1 MLLKARQEQGKKLRA
16 YIETGEKLNALNEI
30 IALHDIWL
38 GYKISDF
45 EFFTLLNEIRDKYDL

>member
-1 MLLKARQEQGKKLRA
+1 MVIKARQEQGKKL
-16 YIETGEKLNALNEI
+16 KALNEI

-45 EFFTLLNEIRDKYDL
+45 EFFTLLNEIVSKYDLQ